1 MLLLPLVL
9 YRIHTATNRLMME
22 SQNLKHW
29 WMVTRTSEAVLSYP
43 SQMAAHSVSVQD
55 SYHVRNVTNSVNT
68 SVTNSA
74 HEREADSDGTYSF
87 QCGAE
92 EIIQNILKDKLTL
105 VRSPCHISTF
115 NSLKIFIDISGQKYS
130 SE

>member
-1 MLLLPLVL
+1 
-9 YRIHTATNRLMME
+9 ME

-92 EIIQNILKDKLTL
+92 EIIQNVIKDKLSL
-105 VRSPCHISTF
+105 VRKF
-115 NSLKIFIDISGQKYS
+115 KYS
-130 SE
+130 KTKSLFSSTPLGIPNLAHCRALLYCRCVRTWGGVLAW